1 MGKKSIFDYLHPNR
15 TDSKKAESIEQ
26 IAAIS
31 HSCDA
36 VGWRPVPYKIP
47 EEYSDFIENLDHDVL
62 DFISQAKPDMYN
74 AEFYEETIDGN
85 VARAFKALHIQQ
97 IEHRRGIHNIRIYQ
111 DASLADLKG
120 YLARLEAAYK
130 RKESADNE

>member
-1 MGKKSIFDYLHPNR
+1 MNKKSIFDYLHPNR

-47 EEYSDFIENLDHDVL
+47 EEYSAFIENIDRDVL
-62 DFISQAKPDMYN
+62 DFINQAKPDMYN
-74 AEFYEETIDGN
+74 AKFYDQRQQCGKSPQSPPHTADRTQTGN
-85 VARAFKALHIQQ
+85 P
-97 IEHRRGIHNIRIYQ
+97 
-111 DASLADLKG
+111 
-120 YLARLEAAYK
+120 
-130 RKESADNE
+130 